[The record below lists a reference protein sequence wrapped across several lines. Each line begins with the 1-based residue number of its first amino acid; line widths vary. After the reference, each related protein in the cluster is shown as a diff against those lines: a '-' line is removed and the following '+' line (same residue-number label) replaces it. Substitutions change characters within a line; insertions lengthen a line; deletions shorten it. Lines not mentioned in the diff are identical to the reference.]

1 MSKSAFD
8 RWWEKPNSP
17 SFDMVTD
24 KDDGM
29 CIWLAALKWA
39 LRQREKNPIDGKSYA
54 GHKID
59 PDKIKAEIKKVGGK

>member
-39 LRQREKNPIDGKSYA
+39 LRQRYE
-54 GHKID
+54 HKALLP
-59 PDKIKAEIKKVGGK
+59 PDRVSAYKIKAEIKKVGGK